1 MSTGP
6 YHRVIDD
13 VESVLH
19 RASGPVAACRATV
32 ETLGRHTGG
41 LVAALLH
48 VRDHLRCVA
57 ATGSWQAFSTV
68 QPGEGVVGR
77 VFSSGQTATVTDPVN
92 DPDYIRLG
100 PDVRVEICAPLRDP
114 DGVSI
119 GVLNVEW
126 TSDVDI
132 DLWRKVIEEVALR
145 LSTRVAGLGGAPAE
159 TRSEQLL
166 RHALALTSAPDE
178 AQLLDRAIEA
188 ACDVSGLATAVLLL
202 PTSAG
207 VRAYRGGT
215 VAGSFGERLSR
226 HLSTVDPSTLANLL
240 QSARQHGASYS
251 LGDPARYN
259 AHGFE
264 ELTAIGVRTM
274 IAVPAGPHDI
284 GGVLLVVDEEAKLPD
299 PATVNLLELLAAQG
313 WMAVERLR
321 TLRRL
326 YERASSDPLT
336 GLRHYGPFGERLA
349 AAAPGRTALLA
360 IDVDEFKAIND
371 RYGHQAGD
379 RALVDLAR
387 ALEGALRESDDLY
400 RIGGDEFV
408 AVIEVRADPEA
419 VTVAERLCAAA
430 RATGR
435 TVSVG
440 VAVQADGEA
449 AELTLRRADAALYD
463 AKRTGRDAVR
473 VAPPPPSPLRDLMA
487 QY

>member
-1 MSTGP
+1 
-6 YHRVIDD
+6 
-13 VESVLH
+13 
-19 RASGPVAACRATV
+19 
-32 ETLGRHTGG
+32 
-41 LVAALLH
+41 
-48 VRDHLRCVA
+48 
-57 ATGSWQAFSTV
+57 
-68 QPGEGVVGR
+68 
-77 VFSSGQTATVTDPVN
+77 
-92 DPDYIRLG
+92 
-100 PDVRVEICAPLRDP
+100 
-114 DGVSI
+114 
-119 GVLNVEW
+119 
-126 TSDVDI
+126 
-132 DLWRKVIEEVALR
+132 
-145 LSTRVAGLGGAPAE
+145 
-159 TRSEQLL
+159 
-166 RHALALTSAPDE
+166 
-178 AQLLDRAIEA
+178 
-188 ACDVSGLATAVLLL
+188 
-202 PTSAG
+202 
-207 VRAYRGGT
+207 
-215 VAGSFGERLSR
+215 
-226 HLSTVDPSTLANLL
+226 
-240 QSARQHGASYS
+240 
-251 LGDPARYN
+251 
-259 AHGFE
+259 
-264 ELTAIGVRTM
+264 M